1 MVREKTAND
10 RKVRKRAEREDRI
23 LKAAEELIL
32 TKGYA
37 STTIDEIA
45 DKADVSKGAVYLH
58 YRTKDDIYFSIVSS
72 ALETMRDMFR
82 DAASGKQS
90 GLEKFR
96 AIGYS
101 FYEYT
106 KRYPAYSNI
115 IYDVNSPKPCHSLAS
130 EGRCQSLNEEI
141 GRIKVV
147 SIEAGIEDGSI
158 RSDVDPMAAAI
169 IISSSLQGL
178 LRTVLSNR
186 EFVGAI
192 GMDEK
197 YLVDVSIDLYGRSLM
212 NPDHCDGQ

>member
-1 MVREKTAND
+1 MVREKTATD

-37 STTIDEIA
+37 GTTIDEIA
-45 DKADVSKGAVYLH
+45 DRADVSKGAVYLH
-58 YRTKDDIYFSIVSS
+58 YRTKDDIYFSIVSI
-72 ALETMRDMFR
+72 ALETMRDMFQ
-82 DAASGKQS
+82 DAAQGKEC
-90 GLEKFR
+90 GLDKFQ

-106 KRYPAYSNI
+106 KRYPSYSNI
-115 IYDVNSPKPCHSLAS
+115 IYDVNSPKPCHTLAS

-141 GRIKVV
+141 GRIMVV
-147 SIEAGIEDGSI
+147 SIEAGMKDGSI

-186 EFVGAI
+186 EFVEAI
-192 GMDEK
+192 GLDEK

-212 NPDHCDGQ
+212 NPDHCSDQ

>member
-10 RKVRKRAEREDRI
+10 RKVRKRAEREDSI

-58 YRTKDDIYFSIVSS
+58 YRTKDDIYFSIVSI
-72 ALETMRDMFR
+72 ALETMRDMFQ
-82 DAASGKQS
+82 DAAEGKES
-90 GLEKFR
+90 GLDKFR

-106 KRYPAYSNI
+106 KRYPSYSNI
-115 IYDVNSPKPCHSLAS
+115 IYDVNSPKPCHTLAS

-141 GRIKVV
+141 GRIMVV
-147 SIEAGIEDGSI
+147 SIEAGMKDGTI

>member
-1 MVREKTAND
+1 MVRERTAND

-37 STTIDEIA
+37 GTTIDEIA
-45 DKADVSKGAVYLH
+45 DRADISKGAIYLH
-58 YRTKDDIYFSIVSS
+58 YRTKDDIYFSIVSI
-72 ALETMRDMFR
+72 ALETMRDMFQ
-82 DAASGKQS
+82 DAAEGKES
-90 GLEKFR
+90 GLDKFR

-106 KRYPAYSNI
+106 KRYPSYSNI
-115 IYDVNSPKPCHSLAS
+115 IYDVNSPKPCHTLAS

-141 GRIKVV
+141 GRIMVV
-147 SIEAGIEDGSI
+147 SIEAGMKDGTI

-186 EFVGAI
+186 EFVEAI
-192 GMDEK
+192 GLDEK

-212 NPDHCDGQ
+212 NPDHCGGQ